1 MKISTVDFIFDFASP
16 NAYLCHKVIPS
27 IEAKTGVTFNYI
39 HCLLGG
45 IFKITNNQAP
55 MISFANI
62 QNKLEY
68 ESLEMQRFIDKYA
81 LSKFTM
87 NSNFPITTVTLQRGG
102 LVAEE
107 QGCGAAYRDLMLKGM
122 WEEDANLGD
131 LEVFSDYVKQLGLN
145 PEQTLEKLSS
155 PAIKQL
161 LIDNTSMA
169 VERGAF
175 GVPTFYAGSEMFFG
189 KERLSQLEEFLLTQ
203 N

>member
-68 ESLEMQRFIDKYA
+68 ESLEMQRFINKYA
-81 LSKFTM
+81 LSKFKM

-145 PEQTLEKLSS
+145 PEKTLEKLSS
-155 PAIKQL
+155 PEIKQL

>member
-1 MKISTVDFIFDFASP
+1 
-16 NAYLCHKVIPS
+16 
-27 IEAKTGVTFNYI
+27 
-39 HCLLGG
+39 
-45 IFKITNNQAP
+45 
-55 MISFANI
+55 
-62 QNKLEY
+62 
-68 ESLEMQRFIDKYA
+68 
-81 LSKFTM
+81 
-87 NSNFPITTVTLQRGG
+87 
-102 LVAEE
+102 
-107 QGCGAAYRDLMLKGM
+107 MLKGM

>member
-87 NSNFPITTVTLQRGG
+87 NSNFPITTVTLQRQG
-102 LVAEE
+102 LVAEK
-107 QGCGAAYRDLMLKGM
+107 QGCGAATTETSCSKACGRRMLIWVILK
-122 WEEDANLGD
+122 
-131 LEVFSDYVKQLGLN
+131 
-145 PEQTLEKLSS
+145 
-155 PAIKQL
+155 
-161 LIDNTSMA
+161 
-169 VERGAF
+169 
-175 GVPTFYAGSEMFFG
+175 FFRIMSNSWG
-189 KERLSQLEEFLLTQ
+189 
-203 N
+203 

>member
-81 LSKFTM
+81 LLKFTM

-145 PEQTLEKLSS
+145 PEKTLEKLSS
-155 PAIKQL
+155 PEIKQL

>member
-81 LSKFTM
+81 LANFTM

-102 LVAEE
+102 LVAEK

-155 PAIKQL
+155 PEIKQL

>member
-1 MKISTVDFIFDFASP
+1 MKILTVDFIFDFASP

-81 LSKFTM
+81 LSKFIM

-102 LVAEE
+102 LVAEK

-155 PAIKQL
+155 PEIKQL

>member
-81 LSKFTM
+81 LSKFKNKM
-87 NSNFPITTVTLQRGG
+87 TL
-102 LVAEE
+102 
-107 QGCGAAYRDLMLKGM
+107 
-122 WEEDANLGD
+122 
-131 LEVFSDYVKQLGLN
+131 
-145 PEQTLEKLSS
+145 
-155 PAIKQL
+155 
-161 LIDNTSMA
+161 
-169 VERGAF
+169 
-175 GVPTFYAGSEMFFG
+175 
-189 KERLSQLEEFLLTQ
+189 
-203 N
+203 

>member
-107 QGCGAAYRDLMLKGM
+107 QGCGAAYR
-122 WEEDANLGD
+122 
-131 LEVFSDYVKQLGLN
+131 
-145 PEQTLEKLSS
+145 LS
-155 PAIKQL
+155 
-161 LIDNTSMA
+161 LIHI
-169 VERGAF
+169 
-175 GVPTFYAGSEMFFG
+175 
-189 KERLSQLEEFLLTQ
+189 
-203 N
+203 

>member
-81 LSKFTM
+81 LLKFTM

>member
-81 LSKFTM
+81 LAKFTM

-102 LVAEE
+102 LVAEK

-155 PAIKQL
+155 PEIKQL